1 MIVLDV
7 LYVALATIA
16 VMLALQVI
24 TFLVTRMMYPAEPK
38 VVYLQSPQQQYA
50 PPPVQQQY
58 NPQPQQQ
65 MTLPEP
71 INPKNGPVLTQP
83 QQEVQLPEYE
93 PRKSA
98 SDSLRLDAELPDG
111 IQETRPSGL

>member
-16 VMLALQVI
+16 VMLALQII
-24 TFLVTRMMYPAEPK
+24 TFLVTRMMYPPEPR
-38 VVYLQSPQQQYA
+38 VVYVQSHQ
-50 PPPVQQQY
+50 
-58 NPQPQQQ
+58 PQPQPQYIPPAQ
-65 MTLPEP
+65 PQPTLPEP

-93 PRKSA
+93 PRKPA
-98 SDSLRLDAELPDG
+98 SDSLRLDAQLPDG
-111 IQETRPSGL
+111 IQETRPAGL